1 MPVLYPTGSDAH
13 NPAGGYRH
21 GYLHHR
27 PCCCNRRSFGQRVG
41 IGDTLDSSS
50 VSTPHHVSTQHG
62 AQPPLL
68 VLVSDV
74 RTLRVELSS
83 RCILRARGTPTVATG
98 HGEPAHPGSPRRSGK
113 AAGTEYTMQASYNI
127 PHAACHFRAPH
138 LRWTCSRD
146 LGNGPRPRGQKQLS
160 IAALHGSLEQSLSL
174 HHKYQRAPRPTAHTC
189 NPPRDSEENAV
200 QLRVGSSTIG
210 RNDVHVGMGLLS
222 RSQTAKRRTQS
233 KSDIGRAPAD

>member
-1 MPVLYPTGSDAH
+1 MWQLFCSILQMYSEFTSRAKKQEASSWH
-13 NPAGGYRH
+13 
-21 GYLHHR
+21 
-27 PCCCNRRSFGQRVG
+27 RSFGQRVG

-138 LRWTCSRD
+138 LTCLRHHIYNPSFKK
-146 LGNGPRPRGQKQLS
+146 PR
-160 IAALHGSLEQSLSL
+160 
-174 HHKYQRAPRPTAHTC
+174 
-189 NPPRDSEENAV
+189 
-200 QLRVGSSTIG
+200 
-210 RNDVHVGMGLLS
+210 
-222 RSQTAKRRTQS
+222 
-233 KSDIGRAPAD
+233 